1 MATGARPQTN
11 EVSGVDRDH
20 VVNAWDVLAGNVQTG
35 KKVAVIGGGLVG
47 CEVADFLAEKGHEV
61 TIIEMLPQ
69 IGTDIGPVVG
79 PILFARLEKNNVK
92 VIRCKAYRYRRARH
106 QLRKDGKTEALG
118 EFDSVVIAVGA
129 ALTLLTNQ
137 LEGSG
142 TTYVIG
148 DAETRRITH
157 AVLEATRVAHEI

>member
-1 MATGARPQTN
+1 MATGARPQTI

-69 IGTDIGPVVG
+69 IGTDIG
-79 PILFARLEKNNVK
+79 RL
-92 VIRCKAYRYRRARH
+92 
-106 QLRKDGKTEALG
+106 
-118 EFDSVVIAVGA
+118 
-129 ALTLLTNQ
+129 
-137 LEGSG
+137 
-142 TTYVIG
+142 
-148 DAETRRITH
+148 
-157 AVLEATRVAHEI
+157 

>member
-1 MATGARPQTN
+1 MHLNKEATVDAIRRENPDVVVVATGARPQTI
-11 EVSGVDRDH
+11 EVSGVDRDY

-35 KKVAVIGGGLVG
+35 KKIAVIGGGLVG

-92 VIRCKAYRYRRARH
+92 VITGAKLTGICLLYTSRC
-106 QLRKDGKTEALG
+106 
-118 EFDSVVIAVGA
+118 V
-129 ALTLLTNQ
+129 
-137 LEGSG
+137 
-142 TTYVIG
+142 
-148 DAETRRITH
+148 
-157 AVLEATRVAHEI
+157 